1 MSMATENKD
10 GFYSGDCVRILG
22 SKVVGFVVGCILHSR
37 REPAYFVEY
46 VDADGN
52 PHERTWDESQLSLV
66 HRSEDADA
74 DEQIE
79 LTGTVIPFPVAN

>member
-1 MSMATENKD
+1 MSDTDDD

-22 SKVVGFVVGCILHSR
+22 SKVIGFVVGCILHSR

-46 VDADGN
+46 VDAQGN
-52 PHERTWDESQLSLV
+52 PQERTWDETQLSLV
-66 HRSEDADA
+66 SRRDDADA
-74 DEQIE
+74 EEVE

>member
-1 MSMATENKD
+1 MTTPDRDD

-22 SKVVGFVVGCILHSR
+22 SKVIGFVVGCILHSR

-46 VDADGN
+46 VDAQGN
-52 PHERTWDESQLSLV
+52 PQERTWDETQLSLV
-66 HRSEDADA
+66 SRRDDADA
-74 DEQIE
+74 EEVE

>member
-1 MSMATENKD
+1 MSGTDDD

-22 SKVVGFVVGCILHSR
+22 SKVIGFVVGCILHSR

-46 VDADGN
+46 VDAQGN
-52 PHERTWDESQLSLV
+52 PQERTWDETQLSLV
-66 HRSEDADA
+66 SRRDDAEA
-74 DEQIE
+74 EEVE